1 VTRRRGLLVTG
12 LVAIVILLIA
22 LLEGDFDLLDLVG
35 DLGVLAKQAVSSLGA
50 PGAVALLY
58 VEESGV
64 PLPIPGDVW
73 VVYLGTLAPGSL
85 PSLLAAWVACVVA
98 VVGGASNLYLLSRRY
113 GRRILEHRLARFLH
127 LDADRLAQVEHWLR
141 RYGVVTV
148 VFGRHVPGFR
158 IPITV
163 MSGIFQLPYRVFAP
177 SVAVSSAIWAG
188 IWLVLAYRYGKA
200 ALHLVTGNPNVYI
213 AIAIAVA
220 VVAAFVGV
228 RIWVRA
234 AQSQS
239 DSGPSA
245 DGPELPVPE
254 DERVAGP

>member
-12 LVAIVILLIA
+12 LVAVAILLIA

-35 DLGVLAKQAVSSLGA
+35 DLGDLAKQAVTAFGA

-73 VVYLGTLAPGSL
+73 VVYLGTLTHGSL
-85 PSLLAAWVACVVA
+85 PALLAAWLACVVA
-98 VVGGASNLYLLSRRY
+98 VVGGASNLYVLSRRY
-113 GRRILEHRLARFLH
+113 GRRIVEHRLARFLH
-127 LDADRLAQVEHWLR
+127 LDGDRLVQVERWLR

-148 VFGRHVPGFR
+148 VFGRHIPGFR

-163 MSGIFQLPYRVFAP
+163 MSGIFELPYRVFAP

-188 IWLVLAYRYGKA
+188 VWLVLANRYGNA
-200 ALHLVTGNPNVYI
+200 AMHLLTGNRNVYI
-213 AIAIAVA
+213 AIALVVA
-220 VVAAFVGV
+220 VVAAFLGV
-228 RIWVRA
+228 RAWVRA
-234 AQSQS
+234 ARSQP
-239 DSGPSA
+239 DQGTSA

-254 DERVAGP
+254 DQRVAGP